1 MTKISRSF
9 LYALLASLAAAAILA
24 AAIAFYQ
31 TGRTP
36 AYPDTPFMRS
46 AR

>member
-1 MTKISRSF
+1 MTRNRSF
-9 LYALLASLAAAAILA
+9 RYALLASLAAAAVLA

>member
-1 MTKISRSF
+1 MTRSRSF
-9 LYALLASLAAAAILA
+9 RYALLASLAAAALLA

-36 AYPDTPFMRS
+36 AYRDAPFTRS

>member
-1 MTKISRSF
+1 MTKISQSF
-9 LYALLASLAAAAILA
+9 RYALLASLAAAAILT

-36 AYPDTPFMRS
+36 AYRDTPFMRS

>member
-1 MTKISRSF
+1 MIRSRSF
-9 LYALLASLAAAAILA
+9 RYALLASLAAAAVLA
-24 AAIAFYQ
+24 AAIAYHQ

-36 AYPDTPFMRS
+36 VYPDTPFMRS

>member
-1 MTKISRSF
+1 MTRMSRTF
-9 LYALLASLAAAAILA
+9 RYALLASLAAGAILI

>member
-1 MTKISRSF
+1 MTKINRSF
-9 LYALLASLAAAAILA
+9 FYALLASLAAAAILI

-31 TGRTP
+31 AGRTP
-36 AYPDTPFMRS
+36 AHPETPFMRS

>member
-1 MTKISRSF
+1 MTRNRSF
-9 LYALLASLAAAAILA
+9 RHALLASLAAAAVLA

-31 TGRTP
+31 RTP

>member
-1 MTKISRSF
+1 MIRTNRSF
-9 LYALLASLAAAAILA
+9 LYAVLASLAAAVLLV